1 MAEDKKTYL
10 SVVGFVQF
18 EPRER
23 DANGQTVRD
32 IAVKPGGSAKLIRVT
47 LWPEFDHASVEQGD
61 FIGAEGA
68 FTRSTFNDKDT
79 GEKRESLQ
87 ISANKLN
94 VNGKRFDPQER
105 GTTRASSQDADEDL
119 F

>member
-1 MAEDKKTYL
+1 MADKKTYL

-18 EPRER
+18 EVNER
-23 DANGQTVRD
+23 DANGQDVRD
-32 IAVKPGGSAKLIRVT
+32 FSVKPSGSDKLIRVT
-47 LWPEFDHASVEQGD
+47 LWPEFSHAPVEVGD
-61 FIGAEGA
+61 FVGAEGA

-87 ISANKLN
+87 INANKLN
-94 VNGKRFDPQER
+94 VNGKRYDPQER
-105 GTTRASSQDADEDL
+105 ETTRSSQNEDEDL